1 MVVKGA
7 PCTSCSGGGGG
18 DGSGASDPPNPDRL
32 ESFRDDSLRPPM
44 SSGSQEGLAVCTASR
59 MTVHT
64 HTATI
69 ASRLAEQR
77 PPRLPV
83 ALLRGTEA
91 GSSRSE
97 CELSPWKRARLT
109 AKVVAICAARSSAK
123 TSLWVGE
130 AGSQPPVRSS
140 CMCSSE
146 GSVCRAVPAN
156 HRHRRG
162 APRAPGLSPLHLHL
176 SAGSRASSLYPTPP
190 PRFPRFWRGDSNVPL
205 FWSDK
210 PPGELGGF
218 AVEVGYTNW
227 CT

>member
-18 DGSGASDPPNPDRL
+18 GDGSGVSDPPNSDGL

-109 AKVVAICAARSSAK
+109 AKVVAICH
-123 TSLWVGE
+123 SL
-130 AGSQPPVRSS
+130 AQPKLHFGSGGRQAVLFL
-140 CMCSSE
+140 E
-146 GSVCRAVPAN
+146 G
-156 HRHRRG
+156 
-162 APRAPGLSPLHLHL
+162 
-176 SAGSRASSLYPTPP
+176 PTQ
-190 PRFPRFWRGDSNVPL
+190 DL
-205 FWSDK
+205 
-210 PPGELGGF
+210 
-218 AVEVGYTNW
+218 
-227 CT
+227 